1 MLLTFAG
8 LAATSQHSSAAR
20 RAWQGLAESDAL
32 AEMQRIASKNKVNRS
47 FIGMGYYDTKTP
59 AVILRNVLENPG
71 WYAQAG

>member
-1 MLLTFAG
+1 MLLTSAG
-8 LAATSQHSSAAR
+8 LAATSTSTQAPLV
-20 RAWQGLAESDAL
+20 WQGLAESDAL